1 VKTLDNLAT
10 SSSSLVGAVELE
22 VQQQRDDD
30 NQHTGAQSSVDT
42 GTVAWLV
49 LFSENSRPNDASD
62 ATSTDEGS
70 RSEST
75 LPLSTDVVGL
85 PGENSRDIGVAA
97 SGGKENAK
105 VADGNGLC
113 EAKASKA
120 DDHKAGVCD
129 DEGRANAVLVGVPGE
144 QKCHHRCEDVWR
156 CNQALCITLVEP
168 HAYFKDD
175 REEISDGVGHCRREA
190 EEGCKGPYL
199 EVGFLLGQELGT
211 EADVCCLLRE
221 VDNGEVCADG
231 KNASDETP
239 EASLVSIVTMT
250 CSN

>member
-1 VKTLDNLAT
+1 MKFVITYKYRHQGDLLYEQNLEASRDFMNLQSVSETVKTLDNLAT

-22 VQQQRDDD
+22 IQQQGDDD

-62 ATSTDEGS
+62 AASTNEGS
-70 RSEST
+70 RGEST

-85 PGENSRDIGVAA
+85 PGEYGRNIGVAA
-97 SGGKENAK
+97 SGGKENSK
-105 VADGNGLC
+105 VADSDGFC

-144 QKCHHRCEDVWR
+144 QKCHHRREDVGR

-168 HAYFKDD
+168 HAYF
-175 REEISDGVGHCRREA
+175 ENDG
-190 EEGCKGPYL
+190 
-199 EVGFLLGQELGT
+199 
-211 EADVCCLLRE
+211 
-221 VDNGEVCADG
+221 
-231 KNASDETP
+231 
-239 EASLVSIVTMT
+239 
-250 CSN
+250 